1 MKKKI
6 RRKLKGSEQIGNY
19 IWQNGMDIT
28 MVFPPN
34 KRIDESKIMF
44 DYNILVKLCG
54 FDIANEF
61 LHYALSKRY

>member
-6 RRKLKGSEQIGNY
+6 RRKLKGCEQIGNY

-28 MVFPPN
+28 MVFPLN
-34 KRIDESKIMF
+34 KRIDEHKIMW
-44 DYNILVKLCG
+44 DYTTLVGLCG

-61 LHYALSKRY
+61 LQYALSKRY

>member
-6 RRKLKGSEQIGNY
+6 RRKLKGCEQIGNY
-19 IWQNGMDIT
+19 IWQNGMEVT
-28 MVFPPN
+28 MVFPQN

-44 DYNILVKLCG
+44 DYDILVKLCG

-61 LHYALSKRY
+61 LQYALRKRY

>member
-6 RRKLKGSEQIGNY
+6 RRKLKGNEQIGNY
-19 IWQNGMDIT
+19 IWQNGMDVT

-44 DYNILVKLCG
+44 DYDILVKLCG

-61 LHYALSKRY
+61 LQYALSKRY